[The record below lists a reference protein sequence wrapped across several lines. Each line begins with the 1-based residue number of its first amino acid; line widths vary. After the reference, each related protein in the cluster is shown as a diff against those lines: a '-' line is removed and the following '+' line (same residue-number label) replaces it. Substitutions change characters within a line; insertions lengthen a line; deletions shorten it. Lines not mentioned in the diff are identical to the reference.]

1 MKQKILLMMLALF
14 AVAMLAAC
22 SKQSAEKQE
31 TGGQN
36 VENTDQS
43 ATDQTATTDQSQSE
57 DAKTDNATAD
67 QDQKVAEKPKSD
79 QPTEKKPEKKDP
91 PTKKE
96 EPPQPKV
103 VTLPE
108 SSLVRITLVDSI
120 DTDIHV
126 TGTEFRASISE
137 PVVYNG
143 EVLFEKGAVAVGVLN
158 KVVESGRLKTP
169 AELSFS
175 LVSIADRSGQQ
186 VLIDTYPIDEKKG
199 SHTKEQVGLIGGGAL
214 VGGIIG
220 KVTGKK
226 GGTEIG
232 AVAGA
237 AAGAAA
243 AAAAG
248 KNDIT
253 LHAGTEVQFLLR
265 APVKVTVPQSGQ
277 MAND

>member
-1 MKQKILLMMLALF
+1 MKTRLYIIFALLLSVALI
-14 AVAMLAAC
+14 AGC
-22 SKQSAEKQE
+22 SKQSSQQQQSQGGENAQATDT
-31 TGGQN
+31 TGMGQTP
-36 VENTDQS
+36 TDQATTQPP
-43 ATDQTATTDQSQSE
+43 ATDKPVAQKPTGETTTQ
-57 DAKTDNATAD
+57 
-67 QDQKVAEKPKSD
+67 
-79 QPTEKKPEKKDP
+79 KKDT

-96 EPPQPKV
+96 EPPKAKV

-108 SSLVRITLVDSI
+108 SSLVKITLIDSI

-126 TGTEFRASISE
+126 TGTEFRAEILE
-137 PVVYNG
+137 NVVYNG
-143 EVLFEKGAVAVGVLN
+143 DVLFEKGAQAVGVLN

-169 AELSFS
+169 AELAFS
-175 LVSIADRSGQQ
+175 LISIADRTGKQ
-186 VLIDTYPIDEKKG
+186 VQIDTYPIEEKKD

-253 LHAGTEVQFLLR
+253 LHAGTQVQFLLR
-265 APVKVTVPQSGQ
+265 APVDVTVPPAGQ
-277 MAND
+277 MAKD

>member
-1 MKQKILLMMLALF
+1 MKQKILIIMLAMF
-14 AVAMLAAC
+14 AVAMLTAC

-31 TGGQN
+31 SDGQN
-36 VENTDQS
+36 VESTDQS
-43 ATDQTATTDQSQSE
+43 TTDQTQSADTKTEGEATGNEQT
-57 DAKTDNATAD
+57 
-67 QDQKVAEKPKSD
+67 VAEKPKAD
-79 QPTEKKPEKKDP
+79 KPTETKPEKKDP